1 MEAPAMTPIE
11 RRILINQRS
20 IMRALA
26 ILVRA
31 QHIAGTDSIFGE
43 LMQDDGETL
52 KMLKTPEKRA

>member
-1 MEAPAMTPIE
+1 MTPIE